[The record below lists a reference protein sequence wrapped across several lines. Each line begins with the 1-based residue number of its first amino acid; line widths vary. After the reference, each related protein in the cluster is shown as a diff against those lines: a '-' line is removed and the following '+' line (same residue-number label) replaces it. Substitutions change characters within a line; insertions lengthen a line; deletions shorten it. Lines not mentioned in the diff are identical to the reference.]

1 MSEIHGSPARV
12 LIANRGEIALRI
24 IRAAHSIGWEAV
36 AVFSD
41 VDEDARWVEL
51 ADDAVHIGA
60 SPATKSYLNIDAI
73 ISAAKSSGCTY
84 VHPGYGFLAER
95 PEFSRRVAESG
106 LTFVGPAANV
116 IEEMGDKALARRTA
130 ERAGV
135 PIVPGTE
142 VLSGVEAAAAAAED
156 LGYPVLVKASAGG
169 GGKGTRVVADAD
181 ELREVIPAA
190 QAEARSAFG
199 DPAIYLEKAVLDARH
214 IEVQI
219 LGDTHGNVIHVFER
233 DCSVQRRRQ
242 KLIEEAPAPGLAPH
256 LREAITSAAVRLVAE
271 IGYEGAGTVEFIVDG
286 EEFYFIEMNTRIQVE
301 HPITEEISGIDLVAE
316 QLHIAAGR
324 QLSVAQ
330 EDITIQGAAIQFRIN
345 AENPQ
350 QDFFPSP
357 GTLTAFDPPGGPGV
371 RVDAGVV
378 AGGEVPPYYDS
389 LVAKII
395 VHGRDREAALA
406 RGAQALSELH
416 IDGILTTR
424 DLHLELLRAADL
436 RNGPVTTNWL
446 ENTWL
451 PKSFPDSM

>member
-1 MSEIHGSPARV
+1 MSNHPEPARV
-12 LIANRGEIALRI
+12 LIANRGEIAVRI

-41 VDEDARWVEL
+41 ADEGSPWVRL

-60 SPATKSYLNIDAI
+60 SPAAKSYLNIETI
-73 ISAAKSSGCTY
+73 IAAAKSSGCTY

-95 PEFSRRVAESG
+95 AEFSRRVAEAG

-135 PIVPGTE
+135 PIVPGTG
-142 VLSGVEAAAAAAED
+142 VLSDVEAAEAAADD

-169 GGKGTRVVADAD
+169 GGKGIRVVADAD

-199 DPAIYLEKAVLDARH
+199 DPAIYLEKAVRGARH

-219 LGDTHGNVIHVFER
+219 LGDTHGNVIHLFER

-256 LREAITSAAVRLVAE
+256 LREAITAAAVRLVAE

-301 HPITEEISGIDLVAE
+301 HPITEEITGVDLVVE
-316 QLHIAAGR
+316 QLRIAAGAE
-324 QLSVAQ
+324 LSVAQ
-330 EDITIQGAAIQFRIN
+330 DDVTVQGVAIQFRIN
-345 AENPQ
+345 AEDPQ
-350 QDFFPSP
+350 QGFFPSP
-357 GTLTAFDPPGGPGV
+357 GTLTRFDLPGGPGV
-371 RVDAGVV
+371 RVDAGVA
-378 AGGEVPPYYDS
+378 AGGEIPPYYDS

-395 VHGRDREAALA
+395 VHARDREAALA

-416 IDGILTTR
+416 IDGIVTTR

-436 RNGPVTTNWL
+436 RRGSVTTNWL

-451 PKSFPDSM
+451 PDSMPDSV